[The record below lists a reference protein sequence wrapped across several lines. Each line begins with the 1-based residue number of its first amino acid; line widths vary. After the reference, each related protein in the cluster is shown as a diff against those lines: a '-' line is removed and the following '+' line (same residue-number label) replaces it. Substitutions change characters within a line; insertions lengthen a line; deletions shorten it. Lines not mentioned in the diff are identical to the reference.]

1 MKYIKIITLILFL
14 ALQLGSFG
22 QCPGGITSALVNP
35 FINNNPSS
43 CSFSIGGTAV
53 DTNPPW
59 ECAYSA
65 ECGTSYFYLW
75 RLYYKAPSDP
85 NFSHVSNAC
94 NNNSTHSFVVSAT
107 GQYKVM
113 VIYKSL
119 HPDCPCLVRVDE
131 YVFTVNNNVC
141 PYIGLMHSG
150 SSSATVKRSFPIEVD
165 CAVADNKSTILMSE
179 QSVHL
184 LSGFSSGTGTSTY
197 FHAYVD
203 ACSSTAYRTSD
214 SSNQDFALNVI
225 ENTRK
230 SNNGFSVFPN
240 PTNGSINI
248 SVPQAEDA
256 NIKIYNVLGEVVYDN
271 IMNGTRMEIS
281 LPEAPGVYHIEVSYG
296 NRLFYRKVV
305 KQ

>member
-1 MKYIKIITLILFL
+1 MKYIKIINLILFV
-14 ALQLGSFG
+14 ALQLSSFG

-35 FINNNPSS
+35 FINTNPSS

-65 ECGTSYFYLW
+65 ECGTSYLYLW

-150 SSSATVKRSFPIEVD
+150 SSSATVKRSFPVEVD

-179 QSVHL
+179 QSVHFMN
-184 LSGFSSGTGTSTY
+184 GFSSGTGTSTY

-225 ENTRK
+225 ENTGK
-230 SNNGFSVFPN
+230 SNNDFSIYPN
-240 PTNGSINI
+240 PNNGNFNVST
-248 SVPQAEDA
+248 PGAEHGK
-256 NIKIYNVLGEVVYDN
+256 IKIYNMLGEMVYEKTAGGN
-271 IMNGTRMEIS
+271 KTEIN
-281 LPEAPGVYHIEVSYG
+281 LPGSPGVYEVQVIY
-296 NRLFYRKVV
+296 NNEVLTKKII

>member
-1 MKYIKIITLILFL
+1 MKYIKIINLILYL
-14 ALQLGSFG
+14 ALQLSSFG

-53 DTNPPW
+53 DTNPPGL
-59 ECAYSA
+59 CSVSI
-65 ECGTSYFYLW
+65 ECGSYIYQW
-75 RLYYKAPSDP
+75 HLYYKAPTDP
-85 NFSHVSNAC
+85 NFSHSAGAC
-94 NNNSTHSFVVSAT
+94 NDNSTYSFSVSQP

-141 PYIGLMHSG
+141 TYIGLMHYG

-184 LSGFSSGTGTSTY
+184 MPGFSSGTGTSTY
-197 FHAYVD
+197 LHAYVD

-230 SNNGFSVFPN
+230 SNNDFSIYPN
-240 PTNGSINI
+240 PNNGNFTVST
-248 SVPQAEDA
+248 PGTEHGK
-256 NIKIYNVLGEVVYDN
+256 IKIYNVLGEMVYEKTADGN
-271 IMNGTRMEIS
+271 KTEIN
-281 LPEAPGVYHIEVSYG
+281 LPGSPGVYEVQVIY
-296 NRLFYRKVV
+296 NNEVLTKKII